1 MHPSLRHGGLP
12 SLVWSPRHH
21 AHRQLGSPKGSN
33 CSQRQGCRG
42 GSWVTSTSELAEL
55 RPPAPSSSRM
65 TIAAKRPPPLPF
77 ELLSREWAA
86 RAPRRKGSGP
96 RVLGD
101 TAAVW
106 GQPAPLPA
114 RRVQLVP
121 SPIPRPRPGQGG
133 AGLCGAAPRL
143 CRAPGRAGASHAG
156 RKMALDARTWVSSVP
171 IRTRNR
177 RLRSFR
183 AGCMS
188 RGRLRR
194 PGVRGAL
201 GARRPAAAWTRTRSR
216 SAGSAAAPGRVPAPS
231 APGAGGARGLLRG
244 ASALHLRRV
253 ERLRGRRA
261 GRAAPP
267 PLLGPSS

>member
-1 MHPSLRHGGLP
+1 MGHIRLRARHGSERPLGLP
-12 SLVWSPRHH
+12 
-21 AHRQLGSPKGSN
+21 
-33 CSQRQGCRG
+33 
-42 GSWVTSTSELAEL
+42 
-55 RPPAPSSSRM
+55 PSSSPM
-65 TIAAKRPPPLPF
+65 TIAAQRPPPLPL

-86 RAPRRKGSGP
+86 RASRRKGSGL

-106 GQPAPLPA
+106 DQPAPLLHPRCSWSPPQSRGRA
-114 RRVQLVP
+114 RAGAGV
-121 SPIPRPRPGQGG
+121 GG
-133 AGLCGAAPRL
+133 AELCGAAPRL
-143 CRAPGRAGASHAG
+143 CRLGRAGASHAG

-171 IRTRNR
+171 IRMRNR

-244 ASALHLRRV
+244 ASALHLPRV

>member
-1 MHPSLRHGGLP
+1 M
-12 SLVWSPRHH
+12 
-21 AHRQLGSPKGSN
+21 GS
-33 CSQRQGCRG
+33 RG
-42 GSWVTSTSELAEL
+42 VQEEGVRAE
-55 RPPAPSSSRM
+55 
-65 TIAAKRPPPLPF
+65 
-77 ELLSREWAA
+77 
-86 RAPRRKGSGP
+86 GP
-96 RVLGD
+96 GD

-114 RRVQLVP
+114 SQVQLVP
-121 SPIPRPRPGQGG
+121 SPIPRPRPGRGG
-133 AGLCGAAPRL
+133 GGGRRAVRSGSPTLP
-143 CRAPGRAGASHAG
+143 APGRAGASRAG

-171 IRTRNR
+171 IRMRNR

-244 ASALHLRRV
+244 ASALHLLRV
-253 ERLRGRRA
+253 ERLRGRRGGRPPLRPSSA
-261 GRAAPP
+261 PPPDGPAPAELGRAAGQPGCQKFAGKGRGRGGAG
-267 PLLGPSS
+267 GPAHHAHARGWGGRRRGSRDRM